1 MSLHICNAVSNAA
14 GALVTSH
21 LHRLV
26 TCTDTLKSLLAET
39 LPYASDLLR
48 HSCHYLQRHS
58 CHYLHRNSQVTT
70 CTDTAVCFGLAQTPK
85 SPLAKTHALCCALM
99 MCLL

>member
-39 LPYASDLLR
+39 LPYASALQR

-58 CHYLHRNSQVTT
+58 CHYLQRHSCHYLQDDVP
-70 CTDTAVCFGLAQTPK
+70 AVI
-85 SPLAKTHALCCALM
+85 SHM
-99 MCLL
+99 R